1 MIMILPPVTATGEGI
16 SVERNTETSV
26 RRSRR
31 ANPACV
37 RMAAPGSKYGRA
49 EAMGSG
55 SRRADFVR
63 GTEALLDRD
72 QVSIRVD
79 VDQER
84 GMMIFILGE
93 AAC

>member
-55 SRRADFVR
+55 STQQALRRGAQTSLEERKRFLT
-63 GTEALLDRD
+63 G
-72 QVSIRVD
+72 IRCPSVL
-79 VDQER
+79 
-84 GMMIFILGE
+84 MLIKS
-93 AAC
+93 AA